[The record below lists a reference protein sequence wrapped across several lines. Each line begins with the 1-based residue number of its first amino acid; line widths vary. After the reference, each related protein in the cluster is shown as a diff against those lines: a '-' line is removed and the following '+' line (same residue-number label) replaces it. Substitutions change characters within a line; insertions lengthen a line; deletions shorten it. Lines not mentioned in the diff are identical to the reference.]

1 MAWFNVCTKNLLTQN
16 LFLHDTSENTFSHRD
31 GITITTVEKISKIQ
45 EGLKVIPQ
53 VWPGHHCEVDYLN
66 YDHVQKKV

>member
-1 MAWFNVCTKNLLTQN
+1 LLTQK
-16 LFLHDTSENTFSHRD
+16 LFPNDISENNFSHRN
-31 GITITTVEKISKIQ
+31 GINVTTIEKISKIQ

-53 VWPGHHCEVDYLN
+53 VWSGHHCEVDYLN